1 MMKILLAL
9 IAVVAVALAPWW
21 ARAVD
26 YQLTQLTAA
35 TACPLN
41 NFTAVDLPHLTTARD
56 ATGQTWID
64 ALVLANTNAAAQNV
78 TVCAFG
84 DAGVF
89 FGGSTITILPNRRLM
104 FTSNSGDVATN
115 LSTVLLPVQ
124 QTSSIPG
131 SGIGPGGIGLGG
143 TIPADAG
150 YHLAIGGSA
159 NVRIQ
164 GGFIGNAGQFFMFY
178 NPATYYGGEG
188 NKASGV
194 IPHFGSGGGYYGHCF
209 FSNTFTSQAA
219 VTVSQRDDAGIVIRS
234 VALTVPP
241 QGRFVMSMADWGFR
255 QFGRVDIDTTHPGTR
270 TLCTYLGATN
280 AVGGF
285 AVTIATPQ

>member
-1 MMKILLAL
+1 MGRGSIGKFLAL
-9 IAVVAVALAPWW
+9 IAASVLALAPAP

-64 ALVLANTNAAAQNV
+64 ALVLANTAATAQNV

-104 FTSNSGDVATN
+104 FTSNSGDVTTA
-115 LSTVLLPVQ
+115 LATVLLPVQ

-131 SGIGPGGIGLGG
+131 SGIGLGG

-194 IPHFGSGGGYYGHCF
+194 IPHFGSGGGYYGQCF
-209 FSNTFTSQAA
+209 FSNVFTSQAA
-219 VTVSQRDDAGIVIRS
+219 VTLSQRDDAGIVIRS
-234 VALTVPP
+234 VGLTVPP
-241 QGRFVMSMADWGFR
+241 QGRFVMSLADWGFR

-270 TLCTYLGATN
+270 TLCTYLGTTN

>member
-1 MMKILLAL
+1 MIRTFLALVATALLAL
-9 IAVVAVALAPWW
+9 GPAP

-41 NFTAVDLPHLTTARD
+41 NFTAIDLPHLTAARD

-64 ALVLANTNAAAQNV
+64 ALVLANVNAAAQNV
-78 TVCAFG
+78 AVCAFG
-84 DAGVF
+84 DDGVF
-89 FGGSTITILPNRRLM
+89 YGGSTITILPNRRLM
-104 FTSNSGDVATN
+104 FTSNSGDATTA

-124 QTSSIPG
+124 QTSTIPG
-131 SGIGPGGIGLGG
+131 SGIGLGG
-143 TIPADAG
+143 TIPANSG
-150 YHLAIGGSA
+150 YHLVIGSNA
-159 NVRIQ
+159 NVKAQ

-209 FSNTFTSQAA
+209 FSNTFTSVAA
-219 VTVSQRDDAGIVIRS
+219 ITVSQRDDTGIVIRS
-234 VALTVPP
+234 VGLTVPP
-241 QGRFVMSMADWGFR
+241 QGRFVMSLADWGFR
-255 QFGRVDIDTTHPGTR
+255 QFGRVDIDTTHPGAR
-270 TLCTYLGATN
+270 TLCTYLGATS
-280 AVGGF
+280 AIGGF